1 MKRKQI
7 KFVIGSVIII
17 AALAILGFTS
27 FQENKSY
34 YQTVSEL
41 YASKEMAYGRK
52 LRVEG
57 DVVAG
62 SIERG
67 AKETRFVIGHSDDK
81 TQVAQTL
88 SVRYVG
94 SDPLPDTF
102 RDYAQT
108 VVEGEYGRDGIFVAR
123 SMTAKCASKYEKE
136 TAAGLNPE
144 ISTK

>member
-7 KFVIGSVIII
+7 KFVVGSVIII
-17 AALAILGFTS
+17 VALAFLAFSS
-27 FQENKSY
+27 FQDNKSY

-41 YASKEMAYGRK
+41 YASGQTAYGRR

-67 AKETRFVIGHSDDK
+67 AKETRFVIGHTDDK
-81 TQVAQTL
+81 TKVAQTL
-88 SVRYVG
+88 TVRYVG
-94 SDPLPDTF
+94 TDPLPDTF

-108 VVEGEYGRDGIFVAR
+108 VVEGEYGHDGVFVAR

-136 TAAGLNPE
+136 KAAGINPD
-144 ISTK
+144 ISEK